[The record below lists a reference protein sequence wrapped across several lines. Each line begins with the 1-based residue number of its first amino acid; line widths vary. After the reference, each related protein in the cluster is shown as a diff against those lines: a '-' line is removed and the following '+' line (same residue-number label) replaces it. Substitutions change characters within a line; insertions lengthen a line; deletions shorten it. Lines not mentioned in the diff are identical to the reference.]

1 MALVVP
7 FMPPTTIASVGFN
20 AKNPSLNYTYPYVLF
35 ALDWEMLMPN
45 LSFSHNG

>member
-35 ALDWEMLMPN
+35 ALD
-45 LSFSHNG
+45 